1 MWQRASLKQ
10 RLLALVLAAITLVW
24 LGATAFTY
32 HDAREEFD
40 EVLDA
45 HLAQAAALLV
55 VQASHDLDE
64 LETEHAPLLHKYAR
78 RVAFQ
83 VWDKGHQLRL
93 HSANAPQEPL
103 ANRERGFS
111 DNIIDGKRWRVF
123 STWDESG
130 EYLIHVAE
138 RTDVRE
144 GLARDI
150 AVNLLRPMWFSL
162 PLLALLLWI
171 AVMRGL
177 RPLDKLTREVE
188 QREPDNLA
196 ALDASSAPREVVPL
210 IKRLNRLFVRIE
222 ASMQKE
228 RRFTADAAHELRT
241 PVAAIKAQAQVA
253 RAATGETERIHALD
267 NAILGCDRAAHLI
280 DQLLTLAR
288 VDTLNRGVVESC
300 QLMDIA
306 AEAIAALAPA
316 ALEKGV
322 QLELLAGDE
331 ATVRARHGEAEPSG
345 AGVPASHL
353 LPQSAGYAI
362 TSDSASVV
370 GSPSRMASSSTSNV
384 SEVRGNPGLLRV
396 LLRNLLD
403 NSIRHSPSGTTVQ
416 VSITHEPGAVCLSVS
431 DNGPGIP
438 EQERVKVLERFYRPL
453 GTQASGSGLGLSI
466 VKRIAEVHDATLQIL
481 PASKGQGLRVT
492 VSFKP

>member
-10 RLLALVLAAITLVW
+10 RLLALALAAITLVW

-83 VWDKGHQLRL
+83 VWDRGRQLRL
-93 HSANAPQEPL
+93 HSANAPQQPL
-103 ANRERGFS
+103 TSKERGFS
-111 DNIIDGKRWRVF
+111 DTTIDRHRWRVF

-138 RTDVRE
+138 RAEVRDE
-144 GLARDI
+144 LARGI
-150 AVNLLRPMWFSL
+150 AGNLLRPLWFSL

-171 AVMRGL
+171 AVLRGL
-177 RPLDKLTREVE
+177 RPLGKLTREVE
-188 QREPDNLA
+188 QRAPDNLA
-196 ALDASSAPREVVPL
+196 ELDASSAPREVVPL
-210 IKRLNRLFVRIE
+210 IERLNRLFARID
-222 ASMQKE
+222 ASLQKE

-253 RAATGETERIHALD
+253 RAAIGEAERIHALD

-280 DQLLTLAR
+280 EQLLTLAR
-288 VDTLNRGVVESC
+288 VDTLDRSVAEAC
-300 QLMDIA
+300 QLKDLA
-306 AEAIAALAPA
+306 AEAIAEIAPA
-316 ALEKGV
+316 ALEKDV
-322 QLELLAGDE
+322 RLELLVGSEFE
-331 ATVRARHGEAEPSG
+331 ARARHGEAELSG

-353 LPQSAGYAI
+353 LPQTDGYA
-362 TSDSASVV
+362 
-370 GSPSRMASSSTSNV
+370 SNLP
-384 SEVRGNPGLLRV
+384 EVCGNPGLLRV

-403 NSIRHSPSGTTVQ
+403 NAVRYTSPGTSVQ
-416 VSITHEPGAVCLSVS
+416 VGITREPGTVCLSVS

-438 EQERVKVLERFYRPL
+438 EQERDKVLERFYRPL

-466 VKRIAEVHDATLQIL
+466 VQRIAEIHGATLRMR
-481 PASKGQGLRVT
+481 AGDEGRGLRVT
-492 VSFKP
+492 VVFRR

>member
-10 RLLALVLAAITLVW
+10 RLLVLALAAITLVW
-24 LGATAFTY
+24 LGASAFTY

-45 HLAQAAALLV
+45 HLAQAAALLI
-55 VQASHDLDE
+55 VQATHEIDE
-64 LETEHAPLLHKYAR
+64 FETEHTPQLHKYAR

-83 VWDKGHQLRL
+83 VWEKGQQLRL
-93 HSANAPQEPL
+93 HSANAPQQPL
-103 ANRERGFS
+103 ASKERGFS
-111 DNIIDGKRWRVF
+111 DTVIDGHRWRVF

-138 RTDVRE
+138 RTEVRE
-144 GLARDI
+144 ELARDI
-150 AVNLLRPMWFSL
+150 AGNLLQPLWFSL
-162 PLLALLLWI
+162 PLLALLLWV
-171 AVMRGL
+171 AVLRGL

-196 ALDASSAPREVVPL
+196 ALDASVAPREVVPL
-210 IKRLNRLFVRIE
+210 IERLNRLFTRID
-222 ASMQKE
+222 ASLQKE

-253 RAATGETERIHALD
+253 RAAIGEAERIHALD

-288 VDTLNRGVVESC
+288 VDTLDRGVAEPC
-300 QLMDIA
+300 QLRDIA

-316 ALEKGV
+316 ALEKNV
-322 QLELLAGDE
+322 QLELLAGEE
-331 ATVRARHGEAEPSG
+331 AV
-345 AGVPASHL
+345 
-353 LPQSAGYAI
+353 
-362 TSDSASVV
+362 
-370 GSPSRMASSSTSNV
+370 
-384 SEVRGNPGLLRV
+384 VRGNPGLLRV

-403 NSIRHSPSGTTVQ
+403 NSMRHTPPGTSVQ
-416 VSITHEPGAVCLSVS
+416 VSIAHESGIICLAVS

-438 EQERVKVLERFYRPL
+438 EQERDKVLERFYRPL

-466 VKRIAEVHDATLQIL
+466 VQRIAEVHGATLQMQ
-481 PASKGQGLRVT
+481 PANEGRGLRVT
-492 VSFKP
+492 VSFKS

>member
-1 MWQRASLKQ
+1 MWQHASLKQ
-10 RLLALVLAAITLVW
+10 RLLVLALAAITLVW

-83 VWDKGHQLRL
+83 VWDKGQQLRL

-111 DNIIDGKRWRVF
+111 DNTIDGKRWRVF
-123 STWDESG
+123 STRDESG

-138 RTDVRE
+138 RTDVRDE
-144 GLARDI
+144 LARGI
-150 AVNLLRPMWFSL
+150 AGNLLRPLWFSL

-177 RPLDKLTREVE
+177 RPLDKLAREVE

-210 IKRLNRLFVRIE
+210 IERLNRLFLRID

-253 RAATGETERIHALD
+253 RAATGEAERIHALD

-288 VDTLNRGVVESC
+288 VDTLNRGMTEPC
-300 QLMDIA
+300 QLRDIA

-322 QLELLAGDE
+322 HLELLA
-331 ATVRARHGEAEPSG
+331 
-345 AGVPASHL
+345 
-353 LPQSAGYAI
+353 
-362 TSDSASVV
+362 SDNA
-370 GSPSRMASSSTSNV
+370 
-384 SEVRGNPGLLRV
+384 EVRGNPGLLRV

-403 NSIRHSPSGTTVQ
+403 NSMRHSPSGTTVQ
-416 VSITHEPGAVCLSVS
+416 VSIAQEPGAVCLSVS

-438 EQERVKVLERFYRPL
+438 EQERDKVLERFYRPL

-466 VKRIAEVHDATLQIL
+466 VKRIAEVHDAALQIL
-481 PASKGQGLRVT
+481 PAGEGQGLRVT
-492 VSFKP
+492 VSFKS

>member
-1 MWQRASLKQ
+1 MRQRTSLKQ
-10 RLLALVLAAITLVW
+10 RLLALALTAITLVW
-24 LGATAFTY
+24 LGAAAFTY
-32 HDAREEFD
+32 LDAREEFD

-45 HLAQAAALLV
+45 HLAQTASLLV
-55 VQASHDLDE
+55 AQASHDLDE

-83 VWDKGHQLRL
+83 IWDRERQLRL
-93 HSANAPQEPL
+93 HSANAPQQPL

-111 DNIIDGKRWRVF
+111 DNVIDGHRWRVF
-123 STWDESG
+123 STRDESG

-138 RTDVRE
+138 RTEVRDE
-144 GLARDI
+144 LARDI
-150 AVNLLRPMWFSL
+150 AINLLRPLWFSL

-177 RPLDKLTREVE
+177 RPLDKLAREVE

-210 IKRLNRLFVRIE
+210 IERLNRLFLRIE

-253 RAATGETERIHALD
+253 RAASSEAERIHALD

-288 VDTLNRGVVESC
+288 VDTLDRGMAEPC
-300 QLMDIA
+300 RLRDIA

-331 ATVRARHGEAEPSG
+331 IV
-345 AGVPASHL
+345 
-353 LPQSAGYAI
+353 
-362 TSDSASVV
+362 
-370 GSPSRMASSSTSNV
+370 
-384 SEVRGNPGLLRV
+384 VRGNPGLLRV

-403 NSIRHSPSGTTVQ
+403 NSMRHSPSGTTVQ
-416 VSITHEPGAVCLSVS
+416 VSIAQEPGAVCLSVS

-438 EQERVKVLERFYRPL
+438 EQERDKVLERFYRPL

-466 VKRIAEVHDATLQIL
+466 VKRIAEVHDAALQIL
-481 PASKGQGLRVT
+481 PASEGQGLRVT

>member
-1 MWQRASLKQ
+1 MRQRTSLKQ
-10 RLLALVLAAITLVW
+10 RLLALALAAITLVW

-32 HDAREEFD
+32 LDAREEFD

-45 HLAQAAALLV
+45 HLAQAASLLV

-83 VWDKGHQLRL
+83 IWDKEQQLRL
-93 HSANAPQEPL
+93 HSANAPQQPL
-103 ANRERGFS
+103 ANKERGFS
-111 DNIIDGKRWRVF
+111 DATIDGHRWRVF

-138 RTDVRE
+138 RTEVRDE
-144 GLARDI
+144 LARGI
-150 AVNLLRPMWFSL
+150 AGNLLRPLWFSL
-162 PLLALLLWI
+162 PLLALLLWV

-177 RPLDKLTREVE
+177 RPLDQLAREVE
-188 QREPDNLA
+188 QREPDNLS

-210 IKRLNRLFVRIE
+210 IERLNRLFVRID

-253 RAATGETERIHALD
+253 RAASGEEERIHALD

-288 VDTLNRGVVESC
+288 VDTLDRGVAEPC
-300 QLMDIA
+300 QLRSIA

-322 QLELLAGDE
+322 RFELLAG
-331 ATVRARHGEAEPSG
+331 G
-345 AGVPASHL
+345 A
-353 LPQSAGYAI
+353 
-362 TSDSASVV
+362 
-370 GSPSRMASSSTSNV
+370 SNV
-384 SEVRGNPGLLRV
+384 SEVRGNSGLLRV

-403 NSIRHSPSGTTVQ
+403 NAVKHTPPGTLVQ
-416 VSITHEPGAVCLSVS
+416 VSVAHEPGAVNLSVS

-438 EQERVKVLERFYRPL
+438 EQERDKVLERFYRPL
-453 GTQASGSGLGLSI
+453 DTQASGSGLGLSI
-466 VKRIAEVHDATLQIL
+466 VQRIAEVHGATLQIQ
-481 PASKGQGLRVT
+481 PASEGRGLRVT
-492 VSFKP
+492 VSFKI

>member
-1 MWQRASLKQ
+1 MSQRTSLKQ
-10 RLLALVLAAITLVW
+10 RLLVLALAAITLVW

-32 HDAREEFD
+32 LDAREEFD

-55 VQASHDLDE
+55 VQATHEIDE

-83 VWDKGHQLRL
+83 VWEKGQQLRL
-93 HSANAPQEPL
+93 HSANAPQQPL

-111 DNIIDGKRWRVF
+111 DNTIDGKRWRVF

-144 GLARDI
+144 ELARDI
-150 AVNLLRPMWFSL
+150 AGNLLRPMWFSL

-171 AVMRGL
+171 AVLRGL
-177 RPLDKLTREVE
+177 RPLDKLAREVE

-196 ALDASSAPREVVPL
+196 ALDASTAPREVVPL
-210 IKRLNRLFVRIE
+210 IERLNRLFLRIE

-253 RAATGETERIHALD
+253 RAASSEAERIHALD

-288 VDTLNRGVVESC
+288 VDTLDRGMAEPC
-300 QLMDIA
+300 RLRDIA

-331 ATVRARHGEAEPSG
+331 IV
-345 AGVPASHL
+345 
-353 LPQSAGYAI
+353 
-362 TSDSASVV
+362 
-370 GSPSRMASSSTSNV
+370 
-384 SEVRGNPGLLRV
+384 VRGNPGLLRV

-403 NSIRHSPSGTTVQ
+403 NSMRHSPSGTTVQ
-416 VSITHEPGAVCLSVS
+416 VSIAQEPGAVCLSVS

-438 EQERVKVLERFYRPL
+438 EQERDKVLERFYRPL

-466 VKRIAEVHDATLQIL
+466 VKRIAEVHDAVLQIL
-481 PASKGQGLRVT
+481 PASEGQGLRVT

>member
-1 MWQRASLKQ
+1 
-10 RLLALVLAAITLVW
+10 
-24 LGATAFTY
+24 
-32 HDAREEFD
+32 
-40 EVLDA
+40 
-45 HLAQAAALLV
+45 AALLV

-83 VWDKGHQLRL
+83 VWDKGRQLRL
-93 HSANAPQEPL
+93 HSANAPQQPL
-103 ANRERGFS
+103 ASRERGFS

-138 RTDVRE
+138 RTDVRDE
-144 GLARDI
+144 LARGI
-150 AVNLLRPMWFSL
+150 AGNLLRPLWFSL

-177 RPLDKLTREVE
+177 RPLGKLTREVE

-210 IKRLNRLFVRIE
+210 IERLNRLFVRID
-222 ASMQKE
+222 AAMQKE

-253 RAATGETERIHALD
+253 RAASGEAERIHALD

-280 DQLLTLAR
+280 EQLLALAR
-288 VDTLNRGVVESC
+288 VDTLDRGVAEPC
-300 QLMDIA
+300 QLRGIA
-306 AEAIAALAPA
+306 AEMIAALAPA

-322 QLELLAGDE
+322 QLELLADDE
-331 ATVRARHGEAEPSG
+331 TTVRARHGEAEPSG

-353 LPQSAGYAI
+353 LPQSAGYA
-362 TSDSASVV
+362 
-370 GSPSRMASSSTSNV
+370 SNV

-403 NSIRHSPSGTTVQ
+403 NSIRYTPPGTSVQ
-416 VSITHEPGAVCLSVS
+416 VSIAHEPGVVCLSVS

-438 EQERVKVLERFYRPL
+438 ERERDKVLERFYRPL

-466 VKRIAEVHDATLQIL
+466 VQRIAEVHGATLQMQ
-481 PASKGQGLRVT
+481 PVSEGQGLRVT
-492 VSFKP
+492 VSFKS

>member
-24 LGATAFTY
+24 LGAAAFTY
-32 HDAREEFD
+32 LDAREEFD

-45 HLAQAAALLV
+45 HLAQAASLLV

-83 VWDKGHQLRL
+83 VWEQGQQLRL
-93 HSANAPQEPL
+93 HSANAPQQPL

-111 DNIIDGKRWRVF
+111 DTILDGHRWRVF
-123 STWDESG
+123 STRDESG

-138 RTDVRE
+138 RTEVRDE
-144 GLARDI
+144 LARDI
-150 AVNLLRPMWFSL
+150 ASNLLRPLWFSL

-171 AVMRGL
+171 AVLRGL
-177 RPLDKLTREVE
+177 RPLDRLAREVG

-196 ALDASSAPREVVPL
+196 ALDASSAPREVLPL
-210 IKRLNRLFVRIE
+210 IERLNRLFARID

-253 RAATGETERIHALD
+253 RAATAEAERIHALD

-280 DQLLTLAR
+280 EQLLTLAR
-288 VDTLNRGVVESC
+288 VDTLDRGVAEPC
-300 QLMDIA
+300 RLRDIA
-306 AEAIAALAPA
+306 AETIAALAPA

-322 QLELLAGDE
+322 RLELLAGNE
-331 ATVRARHGEAEPSG
+331 ATVR
-345 AGVPASHL
+345 
-353 LPQSAGYAI
+353 
-362 TSDSASVV
+362 
-370 GSPSRMASSSTSNV
+370 
-384 SEVRGNPGLLRV
+384 GNSGLLRV

-403 NSIRHSPSGTTVQ
+403 NSIRHSPSGTSVQ
-416 VSITHEPGAVCLSVS
+416 VDITHEPGTVCLSVS

-438 EQERVKVLERFYRPL
+438 EQERDKVLERFYRPL
-453 GTQASGSGLGLSI
+453 GTQGSGSGLGLSI
-466 VKRIAEVHDATLQIL
+466 VKRIAEVHDATLQMQ
-481 PASKGQGLRVT
+481 PVNKGQGLRVT

>member
-24 LGATAFTY
+24 LGAAAFTY
-32 HDAREEFD
+32 LDAREEFD

-45 HLAQAAALLV
+45 HLAQAASLLV

-83 VWDKGHQLRL
+83 IWDRERQLRL
-93 HSANAPQEPL
+93 HSANAPQQPL

-111 DNIIDGKRWRVF
+111 DNVIDGHRWRVF
-123 STWDESG
+123 STRDESG

-138 RTDVRE
+138 RTEVRDE
-144 GLARDI
+144 LARDI
-150 AVNLLRPMWFSL
+150 AGSLLRPLWFSL

-171 AVMRGL
+171 AVLRGL
-177 RPLDKLTREVE
+177 RPLDRLAREVG

-196 ALDASSAPREVVPL
+196 ALNATSAPREAVPL
-210 IKRLNRLFVRIE
+210 IERLNRLFVRID

-253 RAATGETERIHALD
+253 RAATAEAERIHALD

-280 DQLLTLAR
+280 EQLLTLAR
-288 VDTLNRGVVESC
+288 VDTLDRGVTEPC
-300 QLMDIA
+300 QLRDIA
-306 AEAIAALAPA
+306 AETIAALAPA

-322 QLELLAGDE
+322 RLELLAGNN
-331 ATVRARHGEAEPSG
+331 A
-345 AGVPASHL
+345 
-353 LPQSAGYAI
+353 
-362 TSDSASVV
+362 
-370 GSPSRMASSSTSNV
+370 
-384 SEVRGNPGLLRV
+384 EVRGNPGLLRV

-403 NSIRHSPSGTTVQ
+403 NAVKHTPPGTSVQ
-416 VSITHEPGAVCLSVS
+416 VDITHEPGTACLSVS

-438 EQERVKVLERFYRPL
+438 EQERAKVLERFYRPL
-453 GTQASGSGLGLSI
+453 GTQGSGSGLGLSI
-466 VKRIAEVHDATLQIL
+466 VKRIAEVHDATLQIQ
-481 PASKGQGLRVT
+481 PVNEGRGLRVT
-492 VSFKP
+492 VAFQR

>member
-1 MWQRASLKQ
+1 MSQRTSLKQ
-10 RLLALVLAAITLVW
+10 RLLVLALAAITLVW

-32 HDAREEFD
+32 LDAREEFD

-45 HLAQAAALLV
+45 HLAQAASLLV
-55 VQASHDLDE
+55 VQATHEIDE

-83 VWDKGHQLRL
+83 VWEKGQQLRL
-93 HSANAPQEPL
+93 HSANAPQQPL

-111 DNIIDGKRWRVF
+111 DNTIDGKRWRVF

-138 RTDVRE
+138 RIDVRE
-144 GLARDI
+144 ELARDI
-150 AVNLLRPMWFSL
+150 AGNLLRPMWFSL
-162 PLLALLLWI
+162 PLLALLLWV
-171 AVMRGL
+171 AVLRGL
-177 RPLDKLTREVE
+177 RPLDKLAREVE
-188 QREPDNLA
+188 QREPDNLV
-196 ALDASSAPREVVPL
+196 ALDATSAPREVVPL
-210 IKRLNRLFVRIE
+210 IERLNRLFLRID

-253 RAATGETERIHALD
+253 RAASAEAERIHALD

-288 VDTLNRGVVESC
+288 VDTLDRGMAEPC
-300 QLMDIA
+300 RLRNIA
-306 AEAIAALAPA
+306 AEAIAALVPA
-316 ALEKGV
+316 ALEKDMH
-322 QLELLAGDE
+322 LELLAGDE
-331 ATVRARHGEAEPSG
+331 AT
-345 AGVPASHL
+345 
-353 LPQSAGYAI
+353 
-362 TSDSASVV
+362 
-370 GSPSRMASSSTSNV
+370 
-384 SEVRGNPGLLRV
+384 VRGNPGLLRV

-403 NSIRHSPSGTTVQ
+403 NSMRHSPSGTTVQ
-416 VSITHEPGAVCLSVS
+416 VSIAQEPGAVCLSVS

-438 EQERVKVLERFYRPL
+438 EQERDKVLERFYRPL

-466 VKRIAEVHDATLQIL
+466 VKRIAEVHDAALQIL
-481 PASKGQGLRVT
+481 PAGEGRGLRVT
-492 VSFKP
+492 VSFKS